1 MNGQEGGGR
10 CNPEPAPQPS
20 ELGLLI
26 CRMGTI
32 IAPAT
37 GLRCFHYPGLSCT
50 IYCSGITHPAITQH
64 RPWNKG

>member
-1 MNGQEGGGR
+1 MEGAATLSEL
-10 CNPEPAPQPS
+10 PKPS

-26 CRMGTI
+26 CRMGTV

-50 IYCSGITHPAITQH
+50 IYCSRIIHPAITQH